1 MKSLK
6 EPDAGK
12 HSQLPTRMLF
22 YCLLKIGKFRSF
34 VFQHHPTL
42 PKEIIMSLDQ
52 ARSFI
57 EKMKSDVAFSER
69 VMAVEDVDARLAYIQ
84 SKGYECSEAEIKEV
98 SGELNDV
105 ELDNV
110 AGGVVKTIFWGMSY
124 QC

>member
-1 MKSLK
+1 
-6 EPDAGK
+6 
-12 HSQLPTRMLF
+12 
-22 YCLLKIGKFRSF
+22 
-34 VFQHHPTL
+34 
-42 PKEIIMSLDQ
+42 MSLDQ